1 MDHRLGSEFDDDWTP
16 GFQWM
21 LDGLC
26 PGSHKNSMTMDD
38 RLGLGH
44 RPKFD
49 DDWIRAWAVDRDD

>member
-1 MDHRLGSEFDDDWTP
+1 MIDSAWARSEFDGDYAR
-16 GFQWM
+16 
-21 LDGLC
+21 LGLC